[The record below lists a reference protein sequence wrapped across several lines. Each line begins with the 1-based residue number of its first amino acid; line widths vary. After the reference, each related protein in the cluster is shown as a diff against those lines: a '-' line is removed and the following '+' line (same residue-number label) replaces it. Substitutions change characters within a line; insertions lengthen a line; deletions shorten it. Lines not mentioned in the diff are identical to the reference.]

1 MSAMAAAGEEFRD
14 DVRKRALPA
23 EVVRRLNELRAG
35 KAWLCVGE
43 TFLALAVCVGASLA
57 FWTPWVVL
65 PALALIATRQQA
77 LFVLAHDSA
86 HYRLFPQ
93 RWLND
98 LVGGTCG
105 ALAGISMRTYRVV
118 HRLHHNHLY
127 GPQDPD
133 IPLHGGYPRGRAY
146 LVKKLLKDLLGGTA
160 FKTYAYFF
168 GAPALNAATGEKNR
182 PLDDT
187 SPRLKAEAR
196 RDRWFVA
203 GLHAAMP
210 AAAFASGY
218 GLEYLV
224 LWLLPLATLL
234 QPLLRFRAICEHG
247 AVSDLSSPFTAAR
260 TNLGPRWLIWLLF
273 PHNVNFHTGHHLYPA
288 APMYNLPA
296 AHRELERHGLLAG
309 AEVRDVRE
317 TARLVFAE
325 RWEKTPQA
333 AA

>member
-1 MSAMAAAGEEFRD
+1 MSTGEEFRED
-14 DVRKRALPA
+14 AGRRGLPA
-23 EVVRRLNELRAG
+23 EVVRRLNELDAG

-43 TFLALAVCVGASLA
+43 TFAVLAACIGVSLA
-57 FWTPWVVL
+57 FWSPWIVV
-65 PALALIATRQQA
+65 PAIAVIATRQQA
-77 LFVLAHDSA
+77 LFVLAHDAA

-98 LVGGTCG
+98 VAGGICG

-146 LVKKLLKDLLGGTA
+146 LVRKLAKDLLGGTA

-168 GAPALNAATGEKNR
+168 GAPALNEQTGERSR

-187 SPRLKAEAR
+187 SPRLRAEAR
-196 RDRWFVA
+196 RDRWAVA
-203 GLHAAMP
+203 GLHVAMP
-210 AAAFASGY
+210 LAAFAAGY

-224 LWLLPLATLL
+224 LWALPLVTLL

-247 AVSDLSSPFTAAR
+247 AVQDLGSALTAAR
-260 TNLGPRWLIWLLF
+260 TNLGPRWLVWLLF
-273 PHNVNFHTGHHLYPA
+273 PHHVNFHVVHHMYPA
-288 APMYNLPA
+288 IPMYNLPA
-296 AHRELERHGLLAG
+296 AHRELERRGLLAG
-309 AEVRDVRE
+309 AEVRDLRD

-325 RWEKTPQA
+325 PEPRA

>member
-1 MSAMAAAGEEFRD
+1 MTVSATRGEEFRED
-14 DVRKRALPA
+14 LRRRALPA
-23 EVVRRLNELRAG
+23 DVVRRLNELDAG
-35 KAWLCVGE
+35 KAWLCVAE
-43 TFLALAVCVGASLA
+43 TFLALGVCIGASLA
-57 FWTPWVVL
+57 LWTPWVVV
-65 PALALIATRQQA
+65 PAVVLIATRQQA
-77 LFVLAHDSA
+77 LFVLAHDAA

-98 LVGGTCG
+98 LVGGLCG

-146 LVKKLLKDLLGGTA
+146 LVRKLLKDLLGATA

-187 SPRLKAEAR
+187 SPRLRAEAR

-203 GLHAAMP
+203 ALHVAMP
-210 AAAFASGY
+210 AAAFAAGY
-218 GLEYLV
+218 GVEYLV
-224 LWLLPLATLL
+224 LWLAPLLTLL

-247 AVSDLSSPFTAAR
+247 AVTDFSSPLTAAR
-260 TNLGPRWLIWLLF
+260 TNLGPRWLIWLIF
-273 PHNVNFHTGHHLYPA
+273 PHHVNYHVAHHMYPA
-288 APMYNLPA
+288 IPMYNLPA
-296 AHRELERHGLLAG
+296 AHREMERRGLLDG
-309 AEVRDVRE
+309 AEVRRVRE
-317 TARLVFAE
+317 TARLVFADP
-325 RWEKTPQA
+325 R
-333 AA
+333 